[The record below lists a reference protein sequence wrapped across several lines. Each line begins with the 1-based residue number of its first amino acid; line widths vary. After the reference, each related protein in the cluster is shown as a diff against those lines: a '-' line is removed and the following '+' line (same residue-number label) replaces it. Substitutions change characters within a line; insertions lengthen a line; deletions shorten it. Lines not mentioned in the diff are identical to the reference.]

1 MKTSTERLDLAVP
14 ISMLFPIN
22 LGQFLEI
29 TQVNNS
35 LVQLS
40 VFVFALLDWTRLLGL
55 NYRVYRYVP
64 FSLYW
69 LPYCASISPLLATD
83 PVPFRQSRC
92 YQAHTMQG
100 PRWTGSGGW
109 DLCPKLSTTITQNSV
124 HHLRKQHSQQWHC
137 RDSVERAYCLRELVT
152 SISTSCRSS
161 RSSMRPR

>member
-1 MKTSTERLDLAVP
+1 MKKFTERLNLVVP

-64 FSLYW
+64 FSLY
-69 LPYCASISPLLATD
+69 
-83 PVPFRQSRC
+83 
-92 YQAHTMQG
+92 
-100 PRWTGSGGW
+100 
-109 DLCPKLSTTITQNSV
+109 
-124 HHLRKQHSQQWHC
+124 
-137 RDSVERAYCLRELVT
+137 
-152 SISTSCRSS
+152 
-161 RSSMRPR
+161 